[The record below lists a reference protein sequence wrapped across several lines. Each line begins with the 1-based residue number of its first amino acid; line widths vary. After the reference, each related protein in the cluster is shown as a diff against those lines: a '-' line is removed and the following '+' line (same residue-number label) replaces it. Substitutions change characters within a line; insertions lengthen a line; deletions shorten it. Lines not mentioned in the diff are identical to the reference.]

1 LFTAIAVLGGACARA
16 QDSDPAAPAAAAVAA
31 PAAAPLTV
39 AVLPFDTTGI
49 SQERLGQDLAS
60 ALTAVLSTEPKL
72 QMVERAQL
80 EQALRELELN
90 LTGAVDAAQ
99 AARIGKLV
107 GARILVTGRVFP
119 LDKKIMAV
127 AKIIGVETSLV
138 EGVLVSTTTN
148 QTIDE
153 LFMITDPLPA
163 LKERLADRQLPI
175 VAVVCTERHLSGRER
190 AAPDPAVETEIKKML
205 IDCGFMVQDV
215 KANALTQWAKQLQAH
230 NAGAWPQDLEKV
242 QYVVAGEA
250 FSEFAA
256 RIGTLVSCN
265 ARAEVNL
272 ISREDGR
279 IVLASR
285 TDRRAVDLSEQIAA
299 KRALEAT
306 GRTIGLEIL
315 GHFANT
321 APKKD

>member
-1 LFTAIAVLGGACARA
+1 
-16 QDSDPAAPAAAAVAA
+16 
-31 PAAAPLTV
+31 
-39 AVLPFDTTGI
+39 
-49 SQERLGQDLAS
+49 
-60 ALTAVLSTEPKL
+60 
-72 QMVERAQL
+72 
-80 EQALRELELN
+80 LELN

-153 LFMITDPLPA
+153 LFMKLAESVQQRLNSSAGKLVAAPEITDPLPA